1 METLSVSKFKA
12 TCLSVFEEVKTK
24 KKKVLITKRGVP
36 IAEVVPVDTQ
46 EKGVFLKAAMTFIG
60 DIVSP
65 VAEDEWEVQ
74 K

>member
-12 TCLSVFEEVKTK
+12 TCLSVLEQVKTK
-24 KKKVLITKRGVP
+24 KKKVRITKRGVP
-36 IAEVVPVDTQ
+36 IAEIVPVNGK
-46 EKGVFLKAAMTFIG
+46 EKGVSLKGCVTFMG

-65 VAEDEWEVQ
+65 VAEDEWEVL

>member
-12 TCLSVFEEVKTK
+12 TCLSVLEQVKTK
-24 KKKVLITKRGVP
+24 KKKVRITKRGVP
-36 IAEVVPVDTQ
+36 IAEIVPVNGKEQ
-46 EKGVFLKAAMTFIG
+46 KVSLKGCVTFMG

-65 VAEDEWEVQ
+65 VAEEEWEVQ